1 MWVYATFVK
10 YPILGYSIIGFIIW
24 HMKNSIYIPEY
35 RIFLKNLRNARKESG
50 LTQLEDAQKLKQ
62 PQSYVSKCESG
73 EKRVDIIEL
82 LFFSNIYNKQIDYFI
97 TNIFDK

>member
-1 MWVYATFVK
+1 V
-10 YPILGYSIIGFIIW
+10 
-24 HMKNSIYIPEY
+24 KNSIYTSEY

-50 LTQLEDAQKLKQ
+50 LTQLEVAKKLNQ

-82 LFFSNIYNKQIDYFI
+82 LYFSIVYNKQID
-97 TNIFDK
+97 